1 MAAEWPDSLHL
12 QVLRHLGSSEE
23 VWGYLPYGL
32 LCRACRLATALPCLW
47 RRLDFTDAP
56 VEQPWRLL
64 HQHQEVQQ
72 LILRGLP
79 LEDKILQEL
88 LAKLPELELLDLGRC
103 CELTPSCAS
112 SLALPKLQS
121 LSLDGMAT
129 LEDTHV
135 RQLLEHCPK
144 LSRLD
149 LRFCERLSD
158 VSCFMHSSGRR
169 RGLKTWPVE
178 LFNLR
183 QLESLD
189 VSQGIPAPR
198 RSGCRDQQIRRTER
212 ITPAGGPQQRQR
224 RSVTGRR
231 MKRHS
236 VSEPR
241 PAGTL
246 PGDVGLPCR
255 EESEDAS
262 RISQDSRTSSPF
274 FSEFQNLLNQLV
286 ARHLEE
292 VVEVR
297 AENAALRA
305 RCLSEKPE
313 SKVTPRETAPEAK
326 NSPTAQEPGA
336 TVVEHVFTVIF
347 TIDVVV
353 RIACLKWSFWKS
365 AMNWSLGSEQD
376 PPRIDVV
383 VVTLT
388 IATIF
393 LDMSSLPID
402 PLFFRLL
409 RLGKLARAFRMII
422 LSGRLESF
430 GLLLKC
436 VVASVTMLGYATLV
450 LIFVQCVCGMIISTL
465 VSRYLEDPTM
475 DKEARRY
482 VFQYWG
488 TFTRTFLTMFEVLF
502 ANWAPSCRSL
512 VDNVSE
518 WFSLIFV
525 AYRCI
530 VGFALLNVVNSVF
543 VSQTLKIADSDEE
556 YLIKVRQKSQAQYR
570 KKLENLF
577 QAADVTN
584 DGFLTMDEFM
594 RLLEDEKMH
603 LWLSQLQLEYH
614 DLMELFDMIDSGDGR
629 IDWKEFMDG
638 AGRLKGQAKSM
649 DVFRLETKVATLR
662 SLRSLVL
669 DGNPCAAAL
678 SPAQLRQLA
687 RPGRVPGQT
696 PAQVI
701 SGYLNPS
708 PAPPAHDARPTPSF
722 TGASPSFVADFE
734 DDAPLPSPPPPPQE
748 MWGATH
754 RWMGF
759 KRDCPSAQHLRARV
773 AELERA
779 AVSTDGSAL
788 RATEGAASGKPSW
801 LSDRGSLAATLPSR
815 RGLGALN
822 QEDEAGDLRNQ
833 LKEEQRRSKRLEQ
846 QVQRLTDR
854 LSEQS
859 MTGSSKGSL
868 PHFEM
873 AEVQL
878 GEILNQGGF
887 SVVHKGSWHGT
898 KVAVKKLFDP
908 NISHELLAEFDNEVQ
923 KLEMLRHPNI
933 LMPLAL
939 HRKPPALCLIMEL
952 VDGGSYFQLLHAP
965 HQFASA
971 SGPLSLGFQ
980 EHLNILDPSATALA
994 FLHARGIAHRDIK
1007 SHNVLLS
1014 PHLEVKLCDFGLSR
1028 LKSELMTGALQFAG
1042 TPSYMAPEV
1051 FRNAKYTEWAEW
1063 AESVDV
1069 FAFGTLLWEAMSHD
1083 IPFAN
1088 LDPADIRDR
1097 VIEGQMLEMP
1107 STCPR
1112 EMQQLIRCSVLKQLR
1127 AMKEGPK

>member
-1 MAAEWPDSLHL
+1 MDS
-12 QVLRHLGSSEE
+12 
-23 VWGYLPYGL
+23 
-32 LCRACRLATALPCLW
+32 
-47 RRLDFTDAP
+47 
-56 VEQPWRLL
+56 
-64 HQHQEVQQ
+64 
-72 LILRGLP
+72 
-79 LEDKILQEL
+79 
-88 LAKLPELELLDLGRC
+88 
-103 CELTPSCAS
+103 
-112 SLALPKLQS
+112 
-121 LSLDGMAT
+121 
-129 LEDTHV
+129 
-135 RQLLEHCPK
+135 
-144 LSRLD
+144 
-149 LRFCERLSD
+149 SD
-158 VSCFMHSSGRR
+158 VSLAIRRARRNNAKNLDLSR

-189 VSQGIPAPR
+189 VSGNEL
-198 RSGCRDQQIRRTER
+198 S
-212 ITPAGGPQQRQR
+212 
-224 RSVTGRR
+224 SVD
-231 MKRHS
+231 
-236 VSEPR
+236 P
-241 PAGTL
+241 
-246 PGDVGLPCR
+246 
-255 EESEDAS
+255 
-262 RISQDSRTSSPF
+262 
-274 FSEFQNLLNQLV
+274 NLTQLE
-286 ARHLEE
+286 ALEE
-292 VVEVR
+292 
-297 AENAALRA
+297 LD
-305 RCLSEKPE
+305 LSGNKLE
-313 SKVTPRETAPEAK
+313 
-326 NSPTAQEPGA
+326 
-336 TVVEHVFTVIF
+336 
-347 TIDVVV
+347 
-353 RIACLKWSFWKS
+353 
-365 AMNWSLGSEQD
+365 
-376 PPRIDVV
+376 
-383 VVTLT
+383 
-388 IATIF
+388 
-393 LDMSSLPID
+393 SLP
-402 PLFFRLL
+402 
-409 RLGKLARAFRMII
+409 
-422 LSGRLESF
+422 
-430 GLLLKC
+430 
-436 VVASVTMLGYATLV
+436 
-450 LIFVQCVCGMIISTL
+450 
-465 VSRYLEDPTM
+465 
-475 DKEARRY
+475 
-482 VFQYWG
+482 
-488 TFTRTFLTMFEVLF
+488 
-502 ANWAPSCRSL
+502 
-512 VDNVSE
+512 
-518 WFSLIFV
+518 
-525 AYRCI
+525 
-530 VGFALLNVVNSVF
+530 
-543 VSQTLKIADSDEE
+543 SQ
-556 YLIKVRQKSQAQYR
+556 V
-570 KKLENLF
+570 
-577 QAADVTN
+577 
-584 DGFLTMDEFM
+584 
-594 RLLEDEKMH
+594 
-603 LWLSQLQLEYH
+603 
-614 DLMELFDMIDSGDGR
+614 
-629 IDWKEFMDG
+629 
-638 AGRLKGQAKSM
+638 
-649 DVFRLETKVATLR
+649 VATLR

-734 DDAPLPSPPPPPQE
+734 DDAPLPSPPPPPQDRNTE
-748 MWGATH
+748 AQH
-754 RWMGF
+754 V
-759 KRDCPSAQHLRARV
+759 SAQSRKQEVQQLRARV

-1051 FRNAKYTEWAEW
+1051 FRNAKYTE
-1063 AESVDV
+1063 SVDV

-1112 EMQQLIRCSVLKQLR
+1112 EMQQLIRSCWTLDYKVRVAMPEVLKQLR
-1127 AMKEGPK
+1127 AMKESCRRPKTATGVRPPPPPRHSVQLRW